1 MTRGSTG
8 LRAMTRN
15 AKCAK
20 CQTVFERLL
29 SCSDCGSVAYCGR
42 SCQRADWRFH
52 APICRTLA
60 ASNDAD
66 TNDGHEALLFDR
78 AFGGFLS
85 LVQRRMFLAHG
96 HGVLVATL
104 SAPPAQFRASVQADP
119 NYERSIALRF
129 VPQAAVPTLDLA
141 IAAASGKENCSLI
154 EQVSRMSEHLFSDV
168 GGRYPGQMYTLVIR
182 TSPSVQCS
190 YDSNVSLMIN
200 WLSPVHPAHAAFSTE
215 LRFSD
220 DQLVR
225 TVFNWDT
232 KQMIPP
238 RGFRLRV
245 VPADLV
251 LNIIGEQFYNECIR
265 KGRRRKA
272 RLKKG
277 MPIEESDLYPPFA
290 QSINIQSI
298 PVTGSVTT

>member
-8 LRAMTRN
+8 LRAKTRN

-20 CQTVFERLL
+20 CQVVFERLL
-29 SCSDCGSVAYCGR
+29 SCSDCDLVAYCGR
-42 SCQRADWRFH
+42 SCQRADWSLH

-60 ASNDAD
+60 AHNDAD
-66 TNDGHEALLFDR
+66 THDGHQALLFDR
-78 AFGGFLS
+78 SLGGFLS

-104 SAPPAQFRASVQADP
+104 SVPPAQFRASVQRDP
-119 NYERSIALRF
+119 NCVRTIALRF
-129 VPQAAVPTLDLA
+129 VRQAAVPMLDSA
-141 IAAASGKENCSLI
+141 MAAASGKENCNLI
-154 EQVSRMSEHLFSDV
+154 EQVSRMSEHMFSGV
-168 GGRYPGQMYTLVIR
+168 PGRYPGQMYTLVIR
-182 TSPSVQCS
+182 TSPTVQCS
-190 YDSNVSLMIN
+190 TDSNVSLMIN
-200 WLSPVHPAHAAFSTE
+200 WLSPTHPAHAAFSNE

-225 TVFNWDT
+225 TVFNWDA
-232 KQMIPP
+232 KEMIPP

-251 LNIIGEQFYNECIR
+251 LNIIGEQFYNECKR
-265 KGRRRKA
+265 KARRRKA

-277 MPIEESDLYPPFA
+277 MPIEDSDLYPPFA
-290 QSINIQSI
+290 QSVNIHSI
-298 PVTGSVTT
+298 TGSVPT